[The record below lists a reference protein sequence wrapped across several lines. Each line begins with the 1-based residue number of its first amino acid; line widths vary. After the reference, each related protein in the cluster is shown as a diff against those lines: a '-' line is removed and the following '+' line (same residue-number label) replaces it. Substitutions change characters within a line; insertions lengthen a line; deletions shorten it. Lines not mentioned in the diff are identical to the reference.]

1 MSNNYQPL
9 RPTKLRQKVSSAAR
23 RWARDLRRWS
33 WSPWPS
39 PEGAPSSAAACP
51 CPTEPGEDGKIGRR
65 NVTCILWHV
74 YEMYDVFDMYWNVD
88 SWPLALLSYPKIV
101 EEFCGFRWQ
110 YKASR
115 CPFLVVDHPC
125 IQATLRLWSVSS
137 VLWDGTPCMWSTA
150 RSQSAGEVRINHPKL
165 C

>member
-88 SWPLALLSYPKIV
+88 SWRWLCCLIPRLLKNFAGSDGNIKRLGVPFWWWTIHASKQRWGFDLSHLSCGTGRHACGALQGLK
-101 EEFCGFRWQ
+101 
-110 YKASR
+110 
-115 CPFLVVDHPC
+115 
-125 IQATLRLWSVSS
+125 
-137 VLWDGTPCMWSTA
+137 
-150 RSQSAGEVRINHPKL
+150 VREKL
-165 C
+165 G